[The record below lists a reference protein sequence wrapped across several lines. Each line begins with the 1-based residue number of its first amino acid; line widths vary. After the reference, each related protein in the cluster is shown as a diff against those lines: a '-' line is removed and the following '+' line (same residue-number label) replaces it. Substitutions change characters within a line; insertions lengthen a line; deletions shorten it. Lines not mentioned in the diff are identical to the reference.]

1 MWLSLKKNQEC
12 QEYVTYTNVS
22 GIQHGYKSIKWTW
35 KIKFL
40 NRIKR
45 SFLLKQRISNKVW
58 IKKAIKLFK

>member
-40 NRIKR
+40 NRIKEV
-45 SFLLKQRISNKVW
+45 FY
-58 IKKAIKLFK
+58 